1 MSSAPT
7 KAKIS
12 LQKHNETGQALGC
25 YLRITTQEMLLGSG
39 RLQVLDFSFSS
50 LDKSIPAGHSH
61 ERSSQK
67 LSLAFKSCILL
78 QVGRVFTQ
86 PLCQAL
92 LK

>member
-1 MSSAPT
+1 MSSTPI

-12 LQKHNETGQALGC
+12 LQKHCETGLE
-25 YLRITTQEMLLGSG
+25 TLLGSE
-39 RLQVLDFSFSS
+39 RLQVLDFSFGS
-50 LDKSIPAGHSH
+50 LEKSIPAGIDFFDSH

-78 QVGRVFTQ
+78 QVDRVFAQ
-86 PLCQAL
+86 PLCQQL